1 MGKIAPTQ
9 GPQLPGLIFEICM
22 MQKGCG
28 RIYNKLMNSNT
39 GILMDVKT
47 KWEMALNEEI
57 PYDTVQHASKKIS
70 KIESGAYQK
79 YFQFKLLHN
88 RIITNEKLH
97 NMGISDTK
105 MCKTCLTEIDT
116 LRNMF
121 LECHTT
127 INLWK
132 QVEFWV
138 KTVTSNS
145 LKLTDFDKIFDFQ
158 QKDKTINKIIL
169 ITKIVIYKNRIS
181 GKAHNIMI
189 VKKML
194 YNELCVKEY
203 ELNINDTVEYFIQVW
218 GQYYQ
223 NLKETFFPNI

>member
-1 MGKIAPTQ
+1 MKNYI
-9 GPQLPGLIFEICM
+9 I
-22 MQKGCG
+22 
-28 RIYNKLMNSNT
+28 
-39 GILMDVKT
+39 
-47 KWEMALNEEI
+47 WEFL
-57 PYDTVQHASKKIS
+57 T
-70 KIESGAYQK
+70 
-79 YFQFKLLHN
+79 
-88 RIITNEKLH
+88 
-97 NMGISDTK
+97 TK

-116 LRNMF
+116 LRHMF

-145 LKLTDFDKIFDFQ
+145 LKLTDFDKIFGFQ
-158 QKDKTINKIIL
+158 QRDKTINRIIL

-203 ELNINDTVEYFIQVW
+203 EPNLNDTVEYFIQVW